1 MTIPFI
7 QKRNGHSLLMV
18 HDRPFVLLSGEVHNS
33 SSSSTEYMDPI
44 WKKCKT
50 LNLNSV
56 LLPISWEMVEPE
68 EGKWEFGLV
77 DGLLNQARANDMK
90 IGFLWFGSWKN
101 AQCSYAPP
109 WVKEDRRR
117 FLRAEVQKGQK
128 LTKTKLFF
136 DMPFTTLSAFCPA
149 TMKAD
154 ARAFQKLME
163 HLREV
168 DGDQNTVI
176 MVQVENETGILG
188 SARDHSDVADLMF
201 SKKVPKGL
209 INYLNNHQTTLET
222 DIRDELQKGITDG
235 SWEEVFGEV
244 SQELF
249 TAYHTAKFV
258 HFVAKAG
265 KDAYP
270 LPMAVNAWLAQGGQ
284 PGQYPSGGPI
294 ARVMEVWKY
303 AAPEIDVF
311 CPDIYVPAFCKVC
324 EEYTKANNPLF
335 IPEIAGH
342 AYAGIREI
350 YAIGH
355 HHAMGYS
362 PFGIEDLG
370 GPVGGVFGSLFGMDV
385 SDPALKQPQNIEIY
399 AKINDLLRQMLPLLT
414 SKYGTKDLQAVIQEQ
429 KNDSCMVFGK
439 YGIKAV
445 FDLPFFPVKEGVCL
459 ALKCSDNEFLILA
472 SGCLLSP
479 YSLDEN
485 RPFLDILS
493 LEEGSLNHGN
503 WVMRRK
509 WNGDE
514 QQMLMIGEPLILKMK
529 LSAYR

>member
-1 MTIPFI
+1 
-7 QKRNGHSLLMV
+7 
-18 HDRPFVLLSGEVHNS
+18 
-33 SSSSTEYMDPI
+33 
-44 WKKCKT
+44 
-50 LNLNSV
+50 
-56 LLPISWEMVEPE
+56 
-68 EGKWEFGLV
+68 
-77 DGLLNQARANDMK
+77 
-90 IGFLWFGSWKN
+90 
-101 AQCSYAPP
+101 
-109 WVKEDRRR
+109 
-117 FLRAEVQKGQK
+117 
-128 LTKTKLFF
+128 
-136 DMPFTTLSAFCPA
+136 
-149 TMKAD
+149 
-154 ARAFQKLME
+154 
-163 HLREV
+163 
-168 DGDQNTVI
+168 
-176 MVQVENETGILG
+176 
-188 SARDHSDVADLMF
+188 
-201 SKKVPKGL
+201 
-209 INYLNNHQTTLET
+209 
-222 DIRDELQKGITDG
+222 
-235 SWEEVFGEV
+235 
-244 SQELF
+244 
-249 TAYHTAKFV
+249 
-258 HFVAKAG
+258 
-265 KDAYP
+265 
-270 LPMAVNAWLAQGGQ
+270 
-284 PGQYPSGGPI
+284 
-294 ARVMEVWKY
+294 
-303 AAPEIDVF
+303 
-311 CPDIYVPAFCKVC
+311 
-324 EEYTKANNPLF
+324 
-335 IPEIAGH
+335 
-342 AYAGIREI
+342 
-350 YAIGH
+350 
-355 HHAMGYS
+355 MGYS